1 MLKSTVIRTAGAVSL
16 FAIVHSAL
24 ASLAAKRK
32 ARHLAGE
39 RTADGL
45 YRFAFNGFSVITFGG
60 LVRLI
65 WPLPDRRLY
74 RIGGIASVLLRAGQ
88 LITVGAMIQTNLQ
101 NGFGQVTGIKHA
113 REFVEGKPISATPVA
128 QHPTPD
134 GECLDGWRGTFRLS
148 SHPNNYLVLFLYWLS
163 PVMTM
168 KWASVGLVTTVY
180 MVLGSIH
187 EDHRLLAAYGERYR
201 CYRAKVPH
209 LAFYSIDHWR
219 AALQRGE
226 RHD

>member
-1 MLKSTVIRTAGAVSL
+1 MHWSTVTKTAGAVGI

-24 ASLAAKRK
+24 ASLSAKRT
-32 ARHLAGE
+32 ARSLAGE

-45 YRFAFNGFSVITFGG
+45 YRFVFNGFSVLTFAG
-60 LVRLI
+60 LVRFI

-74 RIGGIASVLLRAGQ
+74 RIGGIPSVLLRAGQ
-88 LITVGAMIQTNLQ
+88 LATVGAMIQTNRM

-113 REFVEGKPISATPVA
+113 REFVDGKPISTTPVA

-134 GECLDGWRGTFRLS
+134 GECLDGWRGMFRLS

-163 PVMTM
+163 PVMTL
-168 KWASVGLVTTVY
+168 KWASVGLVTSIY

-187 EDHRLLAAYGERYR
+187 EDRRLLAAYGDRYR
-201 CYRAKVPH
+201 CYRARVPH
-209 LAFYSIDHWR
+209 WGFHSLARWR
-219 AALQRGE
+219 AALR
-226 RHD
+226 RDA